1 MDMGKEKYFTYLNSL
16 RESGAM
22 NMYGAA
28 PYLASDFPE
37 LTQSE
42 ANAVLK
48 DWMNSFSRKEEA

>member
-1 MDMGKEKYFTYLNSL
+1 MNMGKEKYFTYLNSL
-16 RESGAM
+16 RESGAI

-28 PYLASDFPE
+28 PYLVSDFPE

>member
-16 RESGAM
+16 RESGAI

-28 PYLASDFPE
+28 PYLASDFQE

-42 ANAVLK
+42 ATAVLK